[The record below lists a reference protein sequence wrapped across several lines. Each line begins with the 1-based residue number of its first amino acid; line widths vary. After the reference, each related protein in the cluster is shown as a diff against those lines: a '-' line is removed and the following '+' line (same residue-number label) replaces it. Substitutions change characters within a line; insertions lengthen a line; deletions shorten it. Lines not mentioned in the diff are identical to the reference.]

1 MTHESLLVISA
12 RGESIGTIIHYNGDE
27 TFVVE
32 QGKVF
37 PTDFELHHEGST
49 VVCED
54 GALAF
59 TLSEYCEEPVAKE
72 APPAAAT
79 GLPKREHGD

>member
-37 PTDFELHHEGST
+37 PTDFELHCEGST
-49 VVCED
+49 LVCED

-59 TLSEYCEEPVAKE
+59 TLSEYSGEEQPVAT
-72 APPAAAT
+72 APPSPPLGRFGHA
-79 GLPKREHGD
+79 